1 MGADTLIPQVVA
13 HKMELLLDCPLGDG
27 EKKLSASDAIAQS
40 VVLQILLDD
49 EGDCEN
55 PLLACFLLHYGK
67 PIPVAVLHYIGKPE
81 PQNVADTQA
90 QVPFQHKGGGYAFIW
105 LKACKA
111 LLHRFY
117 DFGVL
122 LCGEGVGLI
131 IHRFYLQSS

>member
-27 EKKLSASDAIAQS
+27 EKKLGASDAITQS

-55 PLLACFLLHYGK
+55 TLLACFLLHDGK

-81 PQNVADTQA
+81 P
-90 QVPFQHKGGGYAFIW
+90 
-105 LKACKA
+105 
-111 LLHRFY
+111 
-117 DFGVL
+117 
-122 LCGEGVGLI
+122 
-131 IHRFYLQSS
+131 